1 MALEKGD
8 LLVENSTLV
17 YVYTSSQDCLQRDT
31 LEYHQTMNVKFTI
44 WSNSHCEL
52 WRLK

>member
-31 LEYHQTMNVKFTI
+31 LEYHQTMNV
-44 WSNSHCEL
+44 NCGD
-52 WRLK
+52 